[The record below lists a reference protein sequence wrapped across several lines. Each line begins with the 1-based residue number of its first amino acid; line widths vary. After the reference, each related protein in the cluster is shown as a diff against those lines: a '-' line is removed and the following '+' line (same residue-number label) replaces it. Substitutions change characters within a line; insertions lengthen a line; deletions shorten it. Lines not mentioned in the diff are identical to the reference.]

1 MEKEKKTTNI
11 AQKIAKVIL
20 KTILFLFLFIVFVF
34 IMVFTPPVQH
44 FLTGKVQT
52 YLQDKL
58 KTKVVIGS
66 ISFGMSGKINLKN
79 VFIEDKTKDTLVS
92 GGSIKAHLNFFKL
105 FSNEVEVKDL
115 ELQNITAKIKRVLPD
130 TTFNFQFIVDAF
142 ISEKTK
148 KPDTAKTAPLKL
160 SISDI
165 ALDNISLVY
174 NDVITGSDMVA
185 HIGTLS
191 ATIDTLDPYAEH
203 FDIPTLIARNVQA
216 RIRQFKPLITPKP
229 LAQDIAQANAPTALK
244 LSIGTIDL
252 NKIAMQYDNDVSALY
267 TTINIGQLKT
277 KEKTIDLQ
285 NNKIYLDELTLNNS
299 KMIVRLGKKQEA
311 KVVAQQ
317 VNQKIQAE
325 KTAGW
330 DFKITHLQLANN
342 TIQFDNDNNPR
353 LLYGM
358 DYSHILGNKL
368 NLYADNF
375 VMNTDSV
382 GLQITKGSVYEKSG
396 FQIDQVRGDLLYA
409 NNQTY
414 LKNLYIKTPGSEI
427 QKTVLLKYPS
437 TDALKKNFSQVV
449 LNLELVNS
457 HLQVK
462 DILTFAPQLRSN
474 PAMADPNAVWY
485 LNIVG
490 SGTLDRLNFESLR
503 FDGLRNT
510 HLNAQ
515 GSLTGLMNP
524 KQAGGNFTIYR
535 FHTTQSDMALFTG
548 KRLSN
553 QQMSL
558 PEEFD
563 INGTITGNTGKLNTN
578 LNVATSEGFIGING
592 RFSNL
597 TDLKTISYNASLRT
611 TGLQLG
617 KILRNPA
624 QYGSFTGNFTVN
636 GRGASANNIN
646 TRFTGIIN
654 SAGYNKYQYRNIR
667 LNGFIKQSDF
677 SVTTISNDPNAAFNL
692 TASGSITAN
701 PSFKINGMIDSIKTL
716 PLHLTTTAMI
726 FRGQVDATAS
736 NITGDNVDATI
747 LITKGLFVS
756 GTNRLPLDTLQLI
769 SGRNDTANY
778 IQLKSNIANAYV
790 TGDYRLADLGSI
802 VQNSIE
808 PYFSVT
814 PPSKKLDLQPYNF
827 RFTADAVYSPVLA
840 AFVPSLTAMDPI
852 HAEGSFISNGGM
864 NAIVTAPHIVY
875 GGNDISNLT
884 MRVTTSDSG
893 LHLLGSTT
901 RIKSG
906 SSFDLYN
913 TRINATALNNNIN
926 FSLGIDDQYAKNK
939 YYLQGLLTQPAQ
951 GTYAVNLK
959 PDSLLLNYQRWTVP
973 ANNLITIG
981 TTNITASN
989 FVLQKGNQQ
998 LSIASL
1004 AAVAGAQP
1012 LQVNFSNFQLA
1023 TLTGF
1028 IKSDS
1033 LLVDGMMNGNVTF
1046 RNIMQQPVFT
1056 SDLTINDLSLRQD
1069 TLGNARL
1076 QVSTGNSN
1084 RYNTNVTLTGR
1095 GNDIALTG
1103 YFAPAGNNVN
1113 LNLDLNVK
1121 ALQLHTMEGALAS
1134 AITNASGAVN
1144 GTVKIAG
1151 TTGRPQIIGDLNF
1164 DKASF
1169 ALTPLGSQFKI
1180 DNEKLSIT
1188 QNGFAFNNFTIRDS
1202 ANNTLALNGTVLTS
1216 NFINYT
1222 FNLDVA
1228 AQNFEVLNN
1237 TKVQNKLYYGKLNI
1251 TSKVHIA
1258 GTEIK
1263 PVVDG
1268 SVTVNK
1274 GTNLNIVV
1282 PQSEPGVQERKGI
1295 VQFVD
1300 MKSPENDS
1308 LFLKQDSVHA
1318 SNTLGMDIA
1327 ANIIVNKDAVFNV
1340 IIDPA
1345 NGDFL
1350 NVQGTALLSAG
1361 IDPSGKITLTGTY
1374 TLEQGSYQFS
1384 FNFLQR
1390 KFDIQKG
1397 STITWTGGPTTAQL
1411 NVTAIYIANTAPLD
1425 LVSDQ
1430 ISAPTAAIRNTYLQ
1444 KLPFEVHLNLTG
1456 ELLKPV
1462 VAFDIVL
1469 PQDKNYGVSN
1479 DIVTAVQSK
1488 LDQLRQDQGE
1498 INKQVFS
1505 LLLLGRFIGQNPFT
1519 SSGGNAFDVAS
1530 YARQSVSKL
1539 LTEQL
1544 NQMAAGLISGVDLN
1558 FDVASTDDYTTGSR
1572 RNRTD
1577 LNIGLSKRLLNDR
1590 LKVSV
1595 GSNFELQGPQNS
1607 NQKNNN
1613 IAGNIA
1619 ADYQL
1624 SRDGKYLLRFYRKNQ
1639 YEGVVDGYIIE
1650 TGIGFILSVDYNK
1663 FSQLFN
1669 RKKQKVTSKGAN

>member
-44 FLTGKVQT
+44 FLTRKVQT

-285 NNKIYLDELTLNNS
+285 NNKIYLDELALNNS

-437 TDALKKNFSQVV
+437 TDALKKNFSQAV

-490 SGTLDRLNFESLR
+490 SGTLNRLNFESLR

-515 GSLTGLMNP
+515 GSITGLMNP

-814 PPSKKLDLQPYNF
+814 PPSKKPDLQPYNF

-951 GTYAVNLK
+951 GTYAVKLK

-1012 LQVNFSNFQLA
+1012 LQVNFTNFQLA

-1180 DNEKLSIT
+1180 DNEKLSVT

-1397 STITWTGGPTTAQL
+1397 STITWTGEPTTAQL

-1505 LLLLGRFIGQNPFT
+1505 LLLLGRFVGQNPFT